1 MFTGLIEEL
10 GTIKQIK
17 RHSKGLSLTISAHM
31 ILEDMKLGDSIAT
44 HGACLTVT
52 HIGKHDFSVDV
63 VQDTVNSS
71 IFKNINI
78 NYKVHLER
86 AMRADGRFGGHFVS
100 GHVDGVGK
108 ILSKTKDGQATR
120 IHIEVPSSLRK
131 GLLPKG
137 SIAINGVSLTIQEVT
152 AQGCVISIIPTT
164 SSWTTLLD
172 APLHSHV
179 NIEIDML
186 IKSSLQSSSQIDE
199 DFLKK
204 HGYIT

>member
-10 GTIKQIK
+10 GTIKRVQ
-17 RHSKGLSLTISAHM
+17 RHSKGLSLTIQAQM

-44 HGACLTVT
+44 HGVCLTVT
-52 HIGKHDFSVDV
+52 HIGKHDFDVDV
-63 VQDTVNSS
+63 VSDTVNTS
-71 IFKNINI
+71 IFKSVKLQQ
-78 NYKVHLER
+78 KVHLER

-108 ILSKTKDGQATR
+108 IISRTKEGLATR
-120 IHIEVPSSLRK
+120 IHIEVPSTLKK
-131 GLLPKG
+131 GLLSKG

-152 AQGCVISIIPTT
+152 NQGCVVSIIPTT

-172 APLHSHV
+172 EPLYSHV
-179 NIEIDML
+179 NIELDML
-186 IKSSLQSSSQIDE
+186 IKPSLQSSTLDE

>member
-10 GTIKQIK
+10 GTIKHIK

-31 ILEDMKLGDSIAT
+31 ILEDMKLGDSIST
-44 HGACLTVT
+44 HGVCLTVT
-52 HIGKHDFSVDV
+52 HIGKDDFSVDV

-71 IFKNINI
+71 IFKSISLHQ
-78 NYKVHLER
+78 KVHLER

-120 IHIEVPSSLRK
+120 IHIEVPSSLRR
-131 GLLPKG
+131 GLLHKG

-152 AQGCVISIIPTT
+152 SQGCIISIIPTT
-164 SSWTTLLD
+164 SSWTTLLG
-172 APLHSHV
+172 APLHSYV
-179 NIEIDML
+179 NIELDML
-186 IKSSLQSSSQIDE
+186 IKPSLQSSSNIDE
-199 DFLKK
+199 EFLKK

>member
-10 GTIKQIK
+10 GTIKKIQ
-17 RHSKGLSLTISAHM
+17 RHAKGLSLTIQASL

-44 HGACLTVT
+44 HGVCLTVT
-52 HIGKHDFSVDV
+52 HIGKHDFEVDV
-63 VQDTVNSS
+63 VSDTVNSS
-71 IFKNINI
+71 ILKSIKLQQ
-78 NYKVHLER
+78 KVHLER

-108 ILSKTKDGQATR
+108 ILSRTKDGNATR
-120 IHIEVPSSLRK
+120 LHIEVPPTLK
-131 GLLPKG
+131 QGIYTKG

-152 AQGCVISIIPTT
+152 SQGCVVSIIPTT
-164 SSWTTLLD
+164 STWTTLLD
-172 APLHSHV
+172 EPLHSHI
-179 NIEIDML
+179 NIELDML
-186 IKSSLQSSSQIDE
+186 IKPRLQSSTIDE

>member
-10 GTIKQIK
+10 GTIKRVQ
-17 RHSKGLSLTISAHM
+17 RHSKGLSLTIQAQM

-44 HGACLTVT
+44 HGVCLTVT
-52 HIGKHDFSVDV
+52 HIGKHDFDVDV
-63 VQDTVNSS
+63 VSDTVNTS
-71 IFKNINI
+71 IFKSVKLQQ
-78 NYKVHLER
+78 KVHLER

-108 ILSKTKDGQATR
+108 IISRTKEGLATR
-120 IHIEVPSSLRK
+120 IHIEAPSTLKK
-131 GLLPKG
+131 GLLSKG

-152 AQGCVISIIPTT
+152 NQGCVVSIIPTT

-172 APLHSHV
+172 EPLYSHV
-179 NIEIDML
+179 NIELDML
-186 IKSSLQSSSQIDE
+186 IKPSLQSSTLDE